1 MNKLG
6 IANLKL
12 FVAFVLGLQQEI
24 REASKDGCT
33 FMDSLGLVDNVSQL
47 PALISN
53 AGQIHQEVIDLDE
66 EERAELNFHIQE
78 QFDIPNDRIE
88 AVIEES
94 IDFGFQTWRYISRM
108 ARLLKK

>member
-6 IANLKL
+6 IKNLKL

-24 REASKDGCT
+24 REASKDGFT
-33 FMDSLGLVDNVSQL
+33 FMDSLGLVDNVSKL
-47 PALISN
+47 PAIISN
-53 AGQIHQEVIDLDE
+53 ASNIHQEIIDLDE

-78 QFDIPNDRIE
+78 QFDIPNDQIE
-88 AVIEES
+88 LAIEES

-108 ARLLKK
+108 TRILKK